1 MIMSLYALV
10 LLVIIEYSLMK
21 INAQIRFC
29 LFCFLLY
36 CLFVCGSFHKGLEH
50 IFQLSQD
57 NCLSVL
63 NFNQSYIII
72 DGELPGSNDIISN
85 KNKKKSN
92 PKIEST
98 PLGDTCYPILL
109 WGGNA
114 TYTNRIIL
122 EDGKETYKNIKN
134 HITTGTRANFSCNSG
149 IAIKG
154 PGSAVCK
161 VNGQWSN
168 IPPLCGNYNII

>member
-1 MIMSLYALV
+1 MENCLGVMI
-10 LLVIIEYSLMK
+10 
-21 INAQIRFC
+21 
-29 LFCFLLY
+29 
-36 CLFVCGSFHKGLEH
+36 SFPTKTKKRA
-50 IFQLSQD
+50 IPKLSQ
-57 NCLSVL
+57 LHLV
-63 NFNQSYIII
+63 
-72 DGELPGSNDIISN
+72 
-85 KNKKKSN
+85 
-92 PKIEST
+92 T
-98 PLGDTCYPILL
+98 HATPILL